1 MIKEYRKKT
10 TIKAEQFDGSDEMA
24 NKYNMLWELDLRE
37 DMLIPYLPTREG
49 KMFIKKGD
57 WIATGIDGEHWAIA
71 DDIFCRTYEEVKGEQ
86 TTQEVKTFLSQE
98 ESASDEATRR
108 GTR

>member
-57 WIATGIDGEHWAIA
+57 YIATDADGEHWVI
-71 DDIFCRTYEEVKGEQ
+71 DKDVFKRTYERM
-86 TTQEVKTFLSQE
+86 
-98 ESASDEATRR
+98 D
-108 GTR
+108 